1 MSQQNDEIERIQ
13 RIRDRQLQLRDPRAK
28 ERKFQRK
35 AAASFKPQKLTL
47 VGAIQE
53 MPGKWL
59 GMILG
64 GLAGVLLGVLF
75 DLLVAAGEWWMRY
88 VPYVIAFAGLAIGRM
103 LGAVL
108 DWHEEDHD
116 ALVRHR

>member
-1 MSQQNDEIERIQ
+1 MSEQNDEIERIK
-13 RIRDRQLQLRDPRAK
+13 RIRDRQLQLRDPRAR
-28 ERKFQRK
+28 ERKVQHN
-35 AAASFKPQKLTL
+35 AAARYRPQKLTL
-47 VGAIQE
+47 AGAIQE

-59 GMILG
+59 GMIVG
-64 GLAGVLLGVLF
+64 GLAGVLLGVLC
-75 DLLVAAGEWWMRY
+75 DLLVATGEWWMRY
-88 VPYVIAFAGLAIGRM
+88 VPYVIAFAGLAIGRT